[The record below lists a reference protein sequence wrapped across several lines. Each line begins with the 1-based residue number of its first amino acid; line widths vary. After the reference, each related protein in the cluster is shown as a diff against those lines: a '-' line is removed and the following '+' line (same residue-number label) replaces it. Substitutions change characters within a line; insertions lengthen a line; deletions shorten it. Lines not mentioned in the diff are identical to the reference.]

1 MINIFLSEF
10 GLDVWHKFNIFLT
23 FIMLFISILYK
34 RCVLRK
40 AAKNKEKNLL
50 EAYKAN
56 ILFDFQFKNIRQT
69 SVWWW
74 HPS

>member
-34 RCVLRK
+34 RSVLRK

-50 EAYKAN
+50 EA
-56 ILFDFQFKNIRQT
+56 
-69 SVWWW
+69 
-74 HPS
+74 

>member
-40 AAKNKEKNLL
+40 AAKNKEKHLL

-56 ILFDFQFKNIRQT
+56 ILFDFQFKK
-69 SVWWW
+69 
-74 HPS
+74 H